1 MQIYHETSKLTNPI
15 EKVAPN
21 LIKNLSM
28 DFDKLPSKDLFSIIR
43 KPVLVHFFYFSV
55 RYCVGYLNFINLLVR
70 FLFPR
75 VQTTLSRTCLVLFQ
89 HGVINNDTRLQ
100 DINVKGDLVE
110 SKARTRSEK
119 RANPDQWTSIPVMV
133 KILKL
138 LLQELASNM
147 DEVWLSFILILFALF
162 HH

>member
-1 MQIYHETSKLTNPI
+1 M
-15 EKVAPN
+15 
-21 LIKNLSM
+21 
-28 DFDKLPSKDLFSIIR
+28 
-43 KPVLVHFFYFSV
+43 
-55 RYCVGYLNFINLLVR
+55 
-70 FLFPR
+70 
-75 VQTTLSRTCLVLFQ
+75 FQ

-147 DEVWLSFILILFALF
+147 DEVWLSFVQLFLLFFFIKSNYCKSLQVLDDGDESDEDSGAEDDSESEAVILSPESNAISAKVLLKFF
-162 HH
+162 

>member
-1 MQIYHETSKLTNPI
+1 MW
-15 EKVAPN
+15 
-21 LIKNLSM
+21 
-28 DFDKLPSKDLFSIIR
+28 
-43 KPVLVHFFYFSV
+43 KPVLLSSSLLLLLRLGINWISYLYQPALVAFTPFSWV
-55 RYCVGYLNFINLLVR
+55 KTAL
-70 FLFPR
+70 
-75 VQTTLSRTCLVLFQ
+75 RTCLVLFQ

-147 DEVWLSFILILFALF
+147 DEVWLYSFFSLFPHQIKLL
-162 HH
+162 